1 MARGRKAL
9 WAGAICCLATAASA
23 ERASDGQLNL
33 YYWQAPSILN
43 PYLSG
48 GSKDIEAASL
58 ILEPLVRYDETGA
71 MVPWL
76 VDDIPS
82 LENGGVSGDL
92 TSVTWRLS
100 EGLLW
105 SDGSPLTSEDIK
117 FTWEYCTA
125 EGGGCAQFEKF
136 GGIAEIE
143 TPDALTAVVRFD
155 GPKPFPYS
163 AFVGGLA
170 PILQKAQFAECL
182 GPRAPE
188 CSAENFAPIGTGPFV
203 VDGFR
208 PNDVVQLSA
217 NPLYRDPAKPAFGNV
232 LIKGGGDA
240 STAGRAV
247 LETGEFD
254 YGWNLQ
260 LAPEVLT
267 RMEAA
272 GKGQVVSAF
281 GTVVERIVLNLTAP
295 SATLGEERSTIAHP
309 HPFLTDPAVREAL
322 SLAIDRQLLVEIG
335 YGSAGRVTCN
345 VLPAPALYVSTAND
359 ACKTQDI
366 AAAQALLDAAGWT
379 DSDADGVR
387 DKDGVALRL
396 QFQTSTNS
404 VRQDF
409 QVLIKQW
416 WAEIGIDTQLRNID
430 ASVFFGGDPGSP
442 DTFQKFF
449 ADVQMFA
456 GSFDGTDPEAYMSSW
471 RCDKIPSPDN
481 QWQGSNISRFCDA
494 AYDSLADTL
503 RRTGAMDERAALAKA
518 MNDALVGAFVLLP
531 LVDRGRVSAHAN
543 SLGGVRI
550 NTWDTELWNAAD
562 WVRKHGN

>member
-1 MARGRKAL
+1 
-9 WAGAICCLATAASA
+9 
-23 ERASDGQLNL
+23 
-33 YYWQAPSILN
+33 
-43 PYLSG
+43 
-48 GSKDIEAASL
+48 
-58 ILEPLVRYDETGA
+58 
-71 MVPWL
+71 
-76 VDDIPS
+76 
-82 LENGGVSGDL
+82 
-92 TSVTWRLS
+92 
-100 EGLLW
+100 
-105 SDGSPLTSEDIK
+105 
-117 FTWEYCTA
+117 
-125 EGGGCAQFEKF
+125 
-136 GGIAEIE
+136 
-143 TPDALTAVVRFD
+143 
-155 GPKPFPYS
+155 
-163 AFVGGLA
+163 
-170 PILQKAQFAECL
+170 QFAECL

-203 VDGFR
+203 VEDFR

-217 NPLYRDPAKPAFGNV
+217 NPNYRDLDKPAFASV
-232 LIKGGGDA
+232 LIKGGGNA
-240 STAGRAV
+240 STAGSAV

-281 GTVVERIVLNLTAP
+281 GTVVERIVFNLTDP
-295 SATLGEERSTIAHP
+295 SSTLGDERSTTAHP

-335 YGSAGRVTCN
+335 YGTAGRVTCN
-345 VLPAPALYVSTAND
+345 VLPAPAIYVSTAND
-359 ACKTQDI
+359 ACMTQDI
-366 AAAQALLDAAGWT
+366 AAAQALLEAAGWI
-379 DSDADGVR
+379 DSDGDGVR
-387 DKDGVALRL
+387 DKDGVVLSL
-396 QFQTSTNS
+396 QFQTSTNA

-416 WAEIGIDTQLRNID
+416 WAEIGIETQLRNID

-471 RCDKIPSPDN
+471 RCDKIPAPDN
-481 QWQGSNISRFCDA
+481 QWQGSNISRFCSAEYDA
-494 AYDSLADTL
+494 LADIL
-503 RRTGAMDERAALAKA
+503 RRTGAMKDRAALAKA

-562 WVRKHGN
+562 WVRKDGN